1 MKTKQFKNT
10 KRNKFIIKNLKSG
23 LFIYELINGRYVRS
37 NCN

>member
-1 MKTKQFKNT
+1 MKRKQFLNT

-23 LFIYELINGRYVRS
+23 LFIYELIDGRYVRH